1 MATASRQDLRD
12 YCLRALGA
20 PVVEINVDDDQ
31 VEDRID
37 EALEM
42 FTQYHNEGIE
52 KIYMKH
58 QVTEEDVA
66 NQYIPVNDLVYGIT
80 RVFPVYAASS
90 ASRNIFDL
98 QYQLRLNDL
107 YDLTSV
113 SVIYYTQVMQ
123 HLSLLD
129 MTLNGKTLYRYNRLK
144 NRIHLDI
151 NWEMD
156 VEVGQYLI
164 FEAYR
169 GLDPNEFTKL
179 YNEPWLK
186 HYLTALLKRQWGVNL
201 KKFQGMQLPGG
212 ITIDGDSLY
221 KESIDEI
228 KELEDEI
235 QNKSAPLEFFTG

>member
-1 MATASRQDLRD
+1 MATASRTELRD

-42 FTQYHNEGIE
+42 FTQYHHEGVE
-52 KIYMKH
+52 QVYLKH
-58 QVTEEDVA
+58 EVTAQDLQ
-66 NQYIPVNDLVYGIT
+66 NRYIPLNDLVYGIT
-80 RVFPVYAASS
+80 KVFPVHGASS

-113 SVIYYTQVMQ
+113 SMIYYTQVMQ

-129 MTLNGKTLYRYNRLK
+129 LTLNGKTLYRFNRLS
-144 NRIHLDI
+144 NQLHLDI
-151 NWEMD
+151 NWDADIAE
-156 VEVGQYLI
+156 GQFLL

-169 GLDPNEFTKL
+169 GLDPQQFTKV

-186 HYLTALLKRQWGVNL
+186 HYLTALLKKQWGTNL

-212 ITIDGDSLY
+212 VTIDGDSLY
-221 KESIDEI
+221 KEAVEEI
-228 KELEDEI
+228 SELENEI
-235 QNKSAPLEFFTG
+235 QNKSAPLEFFQG